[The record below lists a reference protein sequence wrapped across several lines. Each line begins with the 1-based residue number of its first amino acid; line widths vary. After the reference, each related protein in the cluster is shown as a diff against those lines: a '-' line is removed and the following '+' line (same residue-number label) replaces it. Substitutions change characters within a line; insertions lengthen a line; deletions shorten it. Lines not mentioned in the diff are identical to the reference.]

1 MTGPAA
7 TDATIKLVGADDLPD
22 LLPLVRAYCD
32 FYEAE
37 PRDDDLLSLFRA
49 LIADPVHE
57 GLQLLA
63 RSPAGEPV
71 GFATVYWTWSTT
83 RAARIGV
90 MEDLF
95 VVPEARGHG
104 LADALI
110 AGCAERCR
118 EQGAELLSW
127 QTAPSNHRAQRVYD
141 RVGATRSQWL
151 DYSLPVGLGPPA

>member
-1 MTGPAA
+1 MVSPTA
-7 TDATIKLVGADDLPD
+7 TDATIKVVGAADFPD

-37 PRDDDLLSLFRA
+37 PSDGDLLALFGA

-63 RSPAGEPV
+63 RSPTGEPI

-83 RAARIGV
+83 RAVRIGV

-95 VVPEARGHG
+95 VVPAARGHG

-110 AGCAERCR
+110 AECAERCR
-118 EQGAELLSW
+118 HQRAELLSW
-127 QTAPSNHRAQRVYD
+127 QTAPGNRRAQRVYD

-151 DYSLPVGLGPPA
+151 DYSLSVGPGPPA